1 MSDQIDQIDGKICL
15 LGLNDDQIGKID
27 GHIGLDDDQ
36 FDQIDGQIG
45 LNHG

>member
-1 MSDQIDQIDGKICL
+1 MSNQIDQIDGKICL
-15 LGLNDDQIGKID
+15 PGLNDDQISKID
-27 GHIGLDDDQ
+27 GQIGLNDDQ